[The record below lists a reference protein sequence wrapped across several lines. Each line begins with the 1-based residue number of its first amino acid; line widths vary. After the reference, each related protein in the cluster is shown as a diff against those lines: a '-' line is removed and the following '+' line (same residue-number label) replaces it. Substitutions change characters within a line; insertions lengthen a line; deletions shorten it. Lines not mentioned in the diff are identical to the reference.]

1 MPPALCDKYRPQ
13 VFLEKGYATVDGIL
27 DCTEV
32 FIETP
37 SSFRV
42 QGETYSTYKKHNT
55 TKGLVM
61 CSPNGVVTF
70 VSDLAPGRLSD
81 KELTAS
87 SKVLDSV
94 SPGRSIMADRG
105 FVIEEECRKRSIQL
119 NISPFMRGKTQLS
132 PEEEQE
138 TRQIAS
144 VRIHIERVIRRI
156 KTFKILSSIFP
167 NSMAS
172 QLNKVWHVCARI
184 SSFVERPLLE
194 GMPQASSPVV
204 ACPT

>member
-1 MPPALCDKYRPQ
+1 MAPALCDKYRPQ

-55 TKGLVM
+55 AKGLVM

-87 SKVLDSV
+87 SKALGSV

-119 NISPFMRGKTQLS
+119 NIPPFMRGKTQLS

-184 SSFVERPLLE
+184 SNFVERPLLE